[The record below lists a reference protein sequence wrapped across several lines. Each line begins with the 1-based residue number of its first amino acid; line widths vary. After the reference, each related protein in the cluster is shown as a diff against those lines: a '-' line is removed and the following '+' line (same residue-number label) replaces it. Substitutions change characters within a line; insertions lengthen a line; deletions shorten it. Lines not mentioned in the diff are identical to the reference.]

1 MLIVL
6 KLLGSIAL
14 LIYGM
19 KVMSEALQKMA
30 GPQLRH
36 LLGAM
41 TTNRFSGVAT
51 GALVTVAVQS
61 SAATT
66 VMTVSFVNA
75 ALLTLTQAISIIMG
89 ANIGTT
95 MSAWIMSAGFSF
107 NMADMVWPAFL
118 AGIILIQ
125 LGKHRY
131 IGDFLFGLSFLLFAL
146 GMLKQ
151 TGVEMDLASKP
162 AVVAFFSSFKTN
174 YGTILLFL
182 LIGTVLTAMVQS
194 SAALMAITMVLCAT
208 GAISIYQ
215 GIALVMGENI
225 GTTVTANLAAMSAN
239 TQARRTAMAHL
250 VFNVFGVI
258 WVLIFFFPF
267 IRMVCGIVGLDPN
280 APEQNATQLSFALAT
295 FHTCF
300 NVINTAVLIWFIP
313 QIEKLVCFLIKPK
326 QTEEEDEFRLQY
338 IRGGIMKTPEISV
351 LQAQKEIVVFG
362 ERMERM
368 FGQVKELYGIQ
379 DEQAFD
385 KLFDRIKK
393 VEDMSDKMENEIG
406 RYLGEV
412 GSAHLSDDTK
422 QKIRAMLRQIGEL
435 ESVGD
440 SCFNLAR
447 ILRRKRE
454 NKVVFGEEQ
463 EAGVA
468 EMFALID
475 EALARMNESLAN
487 RRESVSIV
495 DSEDVERRINAC
507 RNALKQKNIENLDA
521 QVYGYDLGTVFSD
534 LIGECEKTGDY
545 IINVVEARLGAVRNG
560 IRFRGMQ
567 IDPDAKEVTVDGE
580 PVELSIHEYNLLK
593 LFLENVGETFS
604 AQELHKKCW
613 SENTATNDRV
623 VDTYINRLRRKIGP
637 YAENV
642 IFTTFQDILE
652 GCFEIPRI
660 PRVRDVPA
668 DARIRHHQMDLPVRI
683 IGNDTLNEPEVPGV
697 HADNAV
703 KAVVIGPCHL
713 PGTLFLVE
721 RHAVLG
727 EAALGRRIDGIAD
740 FFRGNGGRFD
750 MPENLKAPASDQGLE
765 NEFCHRAAAYV
776 AVADEKDSHGSI
788 GGRCS

>member
-75 ALLTLTQAISIIMG
+75 ALLTLTQAISVIMG

-107 NMADMVWPAFL
+107 NIANVVWPAFL
-118 AGIILIQ
+118 LGIILIQ

-162 AVVAFFSSFKTN
+162 AVVDFFASFKTN

-182 LIGTVLTAMVQS
+182 LIGTVLTALVQS

-208 GAISIYQ
+208 GAITIYQ

-225 GTTVTANLAAMSAN
+225 GTTVTANLAALSAN

-280 APEQNATQLSFALAT
+280 ASEQNPTQLSFALAT

-300 NVINTAVLIWFIP
+300 NLINTAILIWFIP
-313 QIEKLVCFLIKPK
+313 QIEKLVCALIKPK
-326 QTEEEDEFRLQY
+326 QSEEEDEFRLQY

-368 FGQVKELYGIQ
+368 FGLVKELYATD
-379 DEQAFD
+379 DEKAFD
-385 KLFDRIKK
+385 TLFERIRK
-393 VEDMSDKMENEIG
+393 VEEVSDKMENEIG

-435 ESVGD
+435 ESIGD

-454 NKVVFGEEQ
+454 NKVAFDEKL
-463 EAGVA
+463 EAGVT
-468 EMFALID
+468 EMFGLVG
-475 EALARMNESLAN
+475 EALAKMNEMLAG
-487 RRESVSIV
+487 RREDFSIGVS
-495 DSEDVERRINAC
+495 EEAERNINAC
-507 RNALKQKNIENLDA
+507 RNRLKQENINNLDA
-521 QVYGYDLGTVFSD
+521 NVYGYDIATVFSD

-545 IINVVEARLGAVRNG
+545 IINVVEARLGAVKNG
-560 IRFRGMQ
+560 IRFRGLQ

-580 PVELSIHEYNLLK
+580 LANLSIHEYNLLK
-593 LFLENVGETFS
+593 LFLENVGTTFS
-604 AQELHKKCW
+604 AEELHTRCW
-613 SENTATNDRV
+613 SPTTVTSVRV
-623 VDTYINRLRRKIGP
+623 VDTYINRLRRKIGA
-637 YAENV
+637 YGENV
-642 IFTTFQDILE
+642 VTKDGE
-652 GCFEIPRI
+652 GYSFE
-660 PRVRDVPA
+660 
-668 DARIRHHQMDLPVRI
+668 
-683 IGNDTLNEPEVPGV
+683 
-697 HADNAV
+697 
-703 KAVVIGPCHL
+703 
-713 PGTLFLVE
+713 
-721 RHAVLG
+721 
-727 EAALGRRIDGIAD
+727 
-740 FFRGNGGRFD
+740 
-750 MPENLKAPASDQGLE
+750 
-765 NEFCHRAAAYV
+765 
-776 AVADEKDSHGSI
+776 
-788 GGRCS
+788 